1 MKTKEKP
8 ILFRTDMVQA
18 ILAGNKSMTRRIIKP
33 QPIDEITDYGDGLC
47 FYKKLKGDP
56 NIPIVFKSKYQV
68 GDILYVKETWK
79 WEGETK
85 YTDVWPLGTFLYK
98 VDFEEGEG
106 PSRWKSSLFMPRVAA
121 RIFLK
126 VTDVKAERL
135 QDITEEDAMG
145 EGVDLT
151 DTGWCNYLLKGK
163 TVSTAKQSFATLWD
177 SINGKKSWHSN
188 PWVWVISFE
197 QLKNHNQ

>member
-8 ILFRTDMVQA
+8 ILFSTSMVQA

-33 QPIDEITDYGDGLC
+33 QPIDEIQDAGNGLF
-47 FYKKLKGDP
+47 FYKNPKGNP
-56 NIPIVFKSKYQV
+56 NIPIVFKPRYQP
-68 GDILYVKETWK
+68 GDILYVKETYAIVAGKYKYKADMIGVPK
-79 WEGETK
+79 WE
-85 YTDVWPLGTFLYK
+85 DVK
-98 VDFEEGEG
+98 C
-106 PSRWKSSLFMPRVAA
+106 KSSLFMPRAAA